1 MRTECT
7 RTIILETQREVEMFS
22 GLINIAREELLR
34 HIRNKSNKA
43 DYDRFRGQSYGADS
57 VGMSGFCSDQEIQ
70 NAYDFTDK
78 LQGV

>member
-7 RTIILETQREVEMFS
+7 RTIILETQREVEMFT

-34 HIRNKSNKA
+34 RIRNKEMGMV
-43 DYDRFRGQSYGADS
+43 DYSGFNS
-57 VGMSGFCSDQEIQ
+57 VGKSGFCSDQEIQ
-70 NAYDFTDK
+70 NAYDFVDK

>member
-7 RTIILETQREVEMFS
+7 RTIILETQCEVEMFT

-34 HIRNKSNKA
+34 RIRNKELGMVDHSGFN
-43 DYDRFRGQSYGADS
+43 S
-57 VGMSGFCSDQEIQ
+57 VGASGFCSDQEIQ
-70 NAYDFTDK
+70 NAHDFADK